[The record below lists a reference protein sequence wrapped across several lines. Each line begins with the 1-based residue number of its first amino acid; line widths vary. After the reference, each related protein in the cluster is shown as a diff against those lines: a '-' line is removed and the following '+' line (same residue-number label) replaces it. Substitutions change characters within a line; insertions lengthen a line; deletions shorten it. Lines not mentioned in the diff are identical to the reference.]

1 MSLLN
6 QLLRDEQGFVVSAE
20 LVLIAT
26 VLVIA
31 LIVCLSQVASAVNNE
46 LNDVG
51 NAFAH
56 TNQSYRYSGMSN
68 GTGGSPGSS
77 NSDSPSNSN
86 IVPTGP
92 VNEGY

>member
-1 MSLLN
+1 MSLLIA
-6 QLLRDEQGFVVSAE
+6 LLRDEKGFVISAE
-20 LVLIAT
+20 LVMIAT

-31 LIVCLSQVASAVNNE
+31 LVVGLTEVAAAVNNE

-56 TNQSYRYSGMSN
+56 TNQSFRYSGMSN
-68 GTGGSPGSS
+68 GSGGTPGSG

-92 VNEGY
+92 VGESY